1 MHYIVAYV
9 STAVVFLGLD
19 FLWLGFVAR
28 SLYRDWIGP
37 LMRDEINMAAAG
49 AFYLVYVVGLVI
61 FAVAPALKSG
71 SWQTALVYGALF
83 GLFAYGTYEMTNF
96 ATLKGW
102 PVAMVVVDM
111 AWGTALSAA
120 AATAGFAITRYFV

>member
-1 MHYIVAYV
+1 MQYIVAYV
-9 STAVVFLGLD
+9 STAIVFLGLD

-28 SLYRDWIGP
+28 ARYRDWIGA
-37 LMRDEINMAAAG
+37 LMRDEINMAAAS

-111 AWGTALSAA
+111 AWGTGLSAA
-120 AATAGFAITRYFV
+120 AATAGFAITRYFA

>member
-1 MHYIVAYV
+1 MQYIVAYV
-9 STAVVFLGLD
+9 STAIVFLGLD

-28 SLYRDWIGP
+28 TRYRDWIGA

-120 AATAGFAITRYFV
+120 AAAAGYAVTRYFV